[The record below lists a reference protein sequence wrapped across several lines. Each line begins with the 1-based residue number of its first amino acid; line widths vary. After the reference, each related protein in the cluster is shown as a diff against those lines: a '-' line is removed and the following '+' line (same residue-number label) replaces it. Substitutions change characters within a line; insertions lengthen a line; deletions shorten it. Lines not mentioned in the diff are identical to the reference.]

1 MTEPRS
7 NDSRLQSDGRSLGK
21 GREGK
26 LQQLGTQVVG
36 NLYLIVRNVR
46 MYDPDNAIFAQPLEM
61 LREVINTVI
70 AYDRRFD
77 LQAAGTMLALNGHL
91 LRVEFSSLE
100 NVRYL
105 TNELKQR
112 DLGGFYVER
121 PVQTEDLK
129 SFLRAFT
136 TGRLHDDEAQI
147 GGSVAIKATKY
158 RTIVSRLKEEADRV
172 IEAGKKIDR
181 KKYALTVYAR
191 AVYFMR
197 RFLERVQA
205 GDPLPNVTP
214 ASRILRDLVDLYKDQ
229 SDHFLGMTCT
239 RNSQD
244 YLAFHSVNTT
254 LLCIV
259 LGTELGM
266 SRNQLLDLGK
276 ATLFHDIGV
285 VGADAAVLNKAGGLT
300 REERVNITKN
310 PLYAAKIMLKGRPL
324 DLSALK
330 CILAAHEAKQHFTVP
345 QTDASGATRWVQV
358 PHLGVFGRM
367 IHIASCFDALTS
379 ARPYREAFTPEAA
392 LGIMHSQ
399 MKHEFDPAMLALFT
413 NLLAQQVVK
422 KLGPGVTMEI
432 A

>member
-1 MTEPRS
+1 MSEKTPASE
-7 NDSRLQSDGRSLGK
+7 NGRVLGK
-21 GREGK
+21 GREAK
-26 LQQLGTQVVG
+26 LQALGTQAVG
-36 NLYLIVRNVR
+36 TLYLIVRNVR
-46 MYDPDNAIFAQPLEM
+46 MYDPDNAIFAQPLEV
-61 LREVINTVI
+61 LRETINTVI
-70 AYDRRFD
+70 AYDRKFD
-77 LQAAGTMLALNGHL
+77 LQAAGTMLALNGQL

-121 PVQTEDLK
+121 PVQLEDLK
-129 SFLRAFT
+129 VFLRTFT
-136 TGRLHDDEAQI
+136 AGGAHDDEARL

-158 RTIVSRLKEEADRV
+158 RAIVARLKEESDKA
-172 IEAGKKIDR
+172 IEAGRRIDR

-197 RFLERVQA
+197 HFLERVQSG
-205 GDPLPNVTP
+205 GDLPNVMP
-214 ASRILRDLVDLYKDQ
+214 ASRILRDLVDLYRDQ
-229 SDHFLGMTCT
+229 SDHFLGMTLT
-239 RNSQD
+239 RNSGD

-259 LGTELGM
+259 LGTELGL

-276 ATLFHDIGV
+276 AALFHDIGV
-285 VGADAAVLNKAGGLT
+285 VGADSAVLNKQGGLT
-300 REERVNITKN
+300 REERALITKN

-330 CILAAHEAKQHFTVP
+330 CILAAHEAKQHYSVP
-345 QTDASGATRWVQV
+345 ETDASGVTRWVKV

-379 ARPYREAFTPEAA
+379 ARPYREAFTPENA

-399 MKHEFDPAMLALFT
+399 MKHEFDPGLLDVFTALF
-413 NLLAQQVVK
+413 ARQVVK
-422 KLGPGVTMEI
+422 ALGPGVTMEI